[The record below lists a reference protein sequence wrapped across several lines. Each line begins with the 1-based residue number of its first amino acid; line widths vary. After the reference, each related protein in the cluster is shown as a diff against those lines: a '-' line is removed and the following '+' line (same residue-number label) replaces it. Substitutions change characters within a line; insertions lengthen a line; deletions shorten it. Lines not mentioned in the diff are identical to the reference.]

1 MIEEKVTQI
10 KTAITINDDVNA
22 KNPRKHRVYEK
33 DYILN
38 PSTCTCENCN
48 DLESIT
54 DESIITCDEII
65 DKTKTTPTK
74 TVPTNFNEKEV
85 TCKIENFLFYS
96 LFY

>member
-33 DYILN
+33 DYICN